1 MNILFLILT
10 ALSVSADSFFCGLAL
25 LMKSKGGVK
34 CVLSVATAVF
44 ILCLTGSSL
53 GKILGNFLKNYAE
66 ILGGIILFLVGLTGI
81 FKNKKNEIKRL
92 EKFSLKQSL
101 LVGFSIGL
109 DGAVGSFS
117 LTASGFNYIFV
128 ALFITFFHVI
138 LLILALF
145 LAEKLSKR
153 IKKESKT
160 PSIILMCLG
169 LYKLLF

>member
-1 MNILFLILT
+1 MNTLFLILT

-34 CVLSVATAVF
+34 CVLSVATVVF
-44 ILCLTGSSL
+44 ILCFIGSSL
-53 GKILGNFLKNYAE
+53 GKILGDFLKNYAE
-66 ILGGIILFLVGLTGI
+66 ILGGIILFLVGFTGF
-81 FKNKKNEIKRL
+81 FKNKKNEVKRL
-92 EKFSLKQSL
+92 DKFSLKQSL
-101 LVGFSIGL
+101 LVGFSVGL

-128 ALFITFFHVI
+128 SLFITFFHAI

-145 LAEKLSKR
+145 LAEKLSKK
-153 IKKESKT
+153 IKKESKI

-169 LYKLLF
+169 LYKLIF